1 MEESLVDQF
10 SYSAMNQ
17 LMSNPLAFK
26 KKYILRIFDD
36 LSSPSGVVGKAGHKA
51 LEAYF
56 KGKEQHEAIEVGLEY
71 INNLSDSGIK
81 YGKTGSR
88 DKIIRAYNQAI
99 NFYFE
104 EFKAPH
110 EILGVE
116 EEIVG
121 EVVTMT
127 GDKLSLPIKG
137 FIDLPSRNKLGE
149 IEIIDHKFVSNYT
162 NGDEDNFKH
171 WLQSMFN
178 YHMSF
183 IKWGEYPA
191 RMIFNECKVSKNT
204 NGDPQIQ
211 PYVIE
216 FKGQNMTG
224 DLATFYKLFES
235 CVAMVSNPSTIY
247 LPNPNDIF
255 DGQNSFEIFRSG
267 VIGVE
272 APVGVKHKTE
282 QKQYVEKNFVPSAI
296 DKVGNENL
304 TDEEK
309 IRLKL
314 VEFGITADMQDTHV
328 GAAITQYT
336 FKVNRGVKMSSIANL
351 GNDIALALGAES
363 VRIEAPIKGTT
374 LIGVEV
380 PSKIRGV
387 IPYAEQHIRKGT
399 LDIPIGVDVFG
410 TVLYKSLAEMPH
422 WLIAG
427 ATGSGKS
434 VMLNVALE
442 AITKQNSPSAVKLV
456 LIDPKQVELTQFE
469 KLPHLLMPVVTNNV
483 AAAQTLE
490 KMVVEMEKRYKTLRE
505 AGVRSIDDYTGKM
518 PKIIIV
524 VDEFADLMMMS
535 NGTATEAL
543 TINIKQF
550 TEHLNNAFGNK
561 MFEMENKGKKFKG
574 LAQKDLQ
581 SVMKET
587 MQEAIPNV
595 EHSIIRIAQK
605 ARAVGMHL
613 ILATQRPSADVVTG
627 LIKAN
632 IPTKTAFMTTSATN
646 SRIILDEGG
655 AEKLIGKGDMLFLD
669 PSGKGLKRLQGLYL

>member
-1 MEESLVDQF
+1 MNESLVDLF
-10 SYSAMNQ
+10 SYSSMNQ

-26 KKYILRIFDD
+26 KKYILKVYDD
-36 LSSPSGVVGKAGHKA
+36 IDSPSAVVGKAGHKA
-51 LEAYF
+51 LEAYL
-56 KGKEQHEAIEVGLEY
+56 KGKEMSEAIEVGLEY
-71 INNLSDSGIK
+71 INNISDAGIN

-88 DKIIRAYNQAI
+88 EQIIKTYTQAV

-104 EFKAPH
+104 EFKMPH

-116 EEIVG
+116 EEISGRVK
-121 EVVTMT
+121 TMT
-127 GDKLSLPIKG
+127 GDELSLPIKG
-137 FIDLPSRNKLGE
+137 FMDLPSRNELGE
-149 IEIIDHKFVSNYT
+149 IEIIDHKFVKSYT

-171 WLQSMFN
+171 WLQGMFN
-178 YHMSF
+178 YHLCF
-183 IKWGEYPA
+183 IKWGEYPK
-191 RMIFNECKVSKNT
+191 RMIFNECKVSKNKS
-204 NGDPQIQ
+204 GEPQIQ
-211 PYVIE
+211 PYVFE
-216 FKGQNMTG
+216 FDSIIG
-224 DLATFYKLFES
+224 DLTTFYKLFET
-235 CVAMVSNPSTIY
+235 CVRFVTRDDAIF

-272 APVGVKHKTE
+272 APVGVKHKQE
-282 QKQYVEKNFVPSAI
+282 QKQYVEKQFVPSAI
-296 DKVGNENL
+296 DRVGNESL

-314 VEFGITADMQDTHV
+314 VEFGITAEMQETHV

-351 GNDIALALGAES
+351 SNDFALALGAES

-380 PSKIRGV
+380 PSKVRGV
-387 IPYAEQHIRKGT
+387 IPYAEQHVRKGT

-410 TVLYKSLAEMPH
+410 TVHYKSLKDMPH

-434 VMLNVALE
+434 VMLNVALT

-469 KLPHLLMPVVTNNV
+469 KLPHLLMPVVTNNI
-483 AAAQTLE
+483 AAAQTLD

-505 AGVRSIDDYTGKM
+505 AGVRSIDDYTGRM
-518 PKIIIV
+518 PKIVIV

-535 NGTATEAL
+535 NGSASEAL

-550 TEHLNNAFGNK
+550 TEHLNHAYDNK
-561 MFEMENKGKKFKG
+561 YFEMEAKGKKFKG

-581 SVMKET
+581 SVMKQV
-587 MQEAIPNV
+587 MSEAIPDV

-669 PSGKGLKRLQGLYL
+669 PSTKGLKRMQGLYL